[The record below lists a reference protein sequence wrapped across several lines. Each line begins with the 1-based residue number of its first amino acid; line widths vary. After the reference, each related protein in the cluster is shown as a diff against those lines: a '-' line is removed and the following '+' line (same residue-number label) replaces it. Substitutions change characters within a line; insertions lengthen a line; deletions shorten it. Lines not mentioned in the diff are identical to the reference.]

1 MKISELIK
9 LLKANG
15 IEFVEH
21 RTSHDWNRNPETG
34 EEFPVPRHKGQ
45 DVKPKTLKS
54 ILDAAGIKTDK
65 R

>member
-1 MKISELIK
+1 MKLSELLK

-21 RTSHDWNRNPETG
+21 RTNHDWYRNPKTG
-34 EEFPVPRHKGQ
+34 VEFPIPRHKGQ
-45 DVKPKTLKS
+45 EIKPKTLKS
-54 ILDAAGIKTDK
+54 ILKDAGIKTDK